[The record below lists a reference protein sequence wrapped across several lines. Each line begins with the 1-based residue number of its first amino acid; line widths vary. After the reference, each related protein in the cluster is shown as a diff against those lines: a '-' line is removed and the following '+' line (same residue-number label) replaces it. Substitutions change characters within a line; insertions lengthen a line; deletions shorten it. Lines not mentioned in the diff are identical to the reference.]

1 MTVLLIAAGAA
12 LGAPL
17 RYLVDRLLD
26 FHRRLPWGTLAVNVS
41 GSFLLGL
48 LTAAHADPGR
58 AALLGAGFCGGLTT
72 YSTFSYETLQL
83 FEQNFPVRAW
93 LNIGANLV
101 LGGVAVVL
109 GWWLGS

>member
-12 LGAPL
+12 VGAPL

-26 FHRRLPWGTLAVNVS
+26 FHRRLPWGTLVVNVS

-48 LTAAHADPGR
+48 LTAAHADPGL
-58 AALLGAGFCGGLTT
+58 AALVGTGFCGGLTT

-101 LGGVAVVL
+101 LGGLAVVL

>member
-1 MTVLLIAAGAA
+1 M
-12 LGAPL
+12 
-17 RYLVDRLLD
+17 
-26 FHRRLPWGTLAVNVS
+26 HRCATWWTGCW
-41 GSFLLGL
+41 
-48 LTAAHADPGR
+48 ADPGL
-58 AALLGAGFCGGLTT
+58 AALVGTGFCGGLTT

-101 LGGVAVVL
+101 LGGLAVVL